1 MRVRTVKAAVV
12 LAGVL
17 AMLGA
22 ACNSSSPGGGG
33 ASGPGTTGTPSSTP
47 VQGGSIVVGAE
58 QWPECVNPITS
69 CSSASWLFWSV
80 LNYVMPRAMELDL
93 EGNFIASPVLTEA
106 PTLENGGLTQN
117 PFTVTFNINPDANWA
132 DGSPITS
139 ADFDFTWRAIMNTSG
154 AFTTTG
160 YDLITK
166 VDTTDP
172 KKAVVTFKSV
182 YVDWPDL
189 FGGAFQGFFEKA
201 AFPKF
206 ANNPK
211 PNLKD
216 EMLDNIPFSG
226 NAFKLD
232 SWSQDQA
239 VLTRNDN
246 YFGQK
251 AYLDQV
257 TMVPRLDQSTEINS
271 LLTGEIDAI
280 FPQPS
285 DVSLLDQVSTNPNVK
300 AIGDNGVNFEA
311 LWFNHSA
318 APLDDAKVRE
328 ALMYAI
334 DRQAVVDNIIKL
346 NNPNAEVLNCGFISF
361 PNIGPW
367 CQQDPLPFA
376 GFTFDPAKAR
386 SLLEAD
392 GYDCSSQGQ
401 PCTKDGDKLTVQY
414 TTVSTNTR
422 RTTTQE
428 LLKES
433 ALQAGFDF
441 SIKNYDAGVLFGD
454 VGPRGKFVM
463 ADYAS
468 GGSPDPSVTA
478 TFSCN
483 VIPTQANNFGG
494 GNWNRWCN
502 PQADQLMKDSDQEL
516 DQTKREDL
524 MDQFYQLQAQDA
536 MSLPLY
542 VLPNVSAWRTD
553 KIAGPIGTWNPTI
566 YGLFW
571 NMNEWYVASR

>member
-1 MRVRTVKAAVV
+1 MSVRTVRAAVV
-12 LAGVL
+12 VAGVL
-17 AMLGA
+17 ALLGA
-22 ACNSSSPGGGG
+22 ACSSSTPGAGGTSG
-33 ASGPGTTGTPSSTP
+33 AGPSASSTP
-47 VQGGSIVVGAE
+47 VPGGSIVVGAE
-58 QWPECVNPITS
+58 QWPECINPITS
-69 CSSASWLFWSV
+69 CSSASWLYWSV

-93 EGNFIASPVLTEA
+93 EGNFVASPVLAEA
-106 PTLENGGLTQN
+106 PTLDNGGLSQD
-117 PFTVTFNINPDANWA
+117 PFTVTFRINPDANWA
-132 DGSPITS
+132 DGTPITS
-139 ADFDFTWRAIMNTSG
+139 ADFDFTWRAIMNTTG
-154 AFTTTG
+154 AFTTAG
-160 YDLITK
+160 YDLITS

-172 KKAVVTFKSV
+172 KTAVITFESV

-206 ANNPK
+206 ADNPK

-226 NAFKLD
+226 AAFKLD
-232 SWSQDQA
+232 SWSKDQA
-239 VLTRNDN
+239 VLIRNDS
-246 YFGQK
+246 YFGKK

-257 TMVPRLDQSTEINS
+257 TMVPRLDQATEINS
-271 LLTGEIDAI
+271 LLTGEVDAI

-285 DVSLLDQVSTNPNVK
+285 DVSLLEQVSTNPNVK

-311 LWFNHSA
+311 LWFNVSA

-328 ALMYAI
+328 ALMYSI

-346 NNPNAEVLNCGFISF
+346 NNPNAEVLNCGLISF

-376 GFTFDPAKAR
+376 QFTFDPAKAR
-386 SLLEAD
+386 SILQAD
-392 GYDCSSQGQ
+392 GYDCSTDGQ
-401 PCTKDGDKLTVQY
+401 PCTKNGDPLTVQY
-414 TTVSTNTR
+414 STVSTNTR

-428 LLKES
+428 LLKQS
-433 ALQAGFDF
+433 ALQAGFNF
-441 SIKNYDAGVLFGD
+441 SIKNYEAGVLFGD

-478 TFSCN
+478 TLGCSA
-483 VIPTQANNFGG
+483 IPTEANGFGG

-502 PQADQLMKDSDQEL
+502 QQADQLMRQSDQEL
-516 DQTKREDL
+516 DQQKREQL
-524 MDQFYQLQAQDA
+524 MTQLYQIQASDFV
-536 MSLPLY
+536 SLPLY

-553 KIAGPIGTWNPTI
+553 KVAGPIGEWNPTI

-571 NMNEWYVASR
+571 NLGEWYVANS